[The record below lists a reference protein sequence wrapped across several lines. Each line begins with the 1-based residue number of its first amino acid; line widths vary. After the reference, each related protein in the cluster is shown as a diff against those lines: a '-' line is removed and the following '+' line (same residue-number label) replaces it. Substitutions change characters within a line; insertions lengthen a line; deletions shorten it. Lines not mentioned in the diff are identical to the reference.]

1 MMIKVKKLSGDAG
14 YNSFGAQYECRIGKA
29 DVLKLVGQLPN
40 MGYRLD
46 VKKGL
51 HVANVCGSYFLR
63 TCQETIDRWEDVYGV
78 KVI

>member
-1 MMIKVKKLSGDAG
+1 MIKVKRLDGDAG
-14 YNSFGAQYECRIGKA
+14 FNSFGAQYECRIGKA
-29 DVLKLVGQLPN
+29 DVLKLVGQLPK

-51 HVANVCGSYFLR
+51 HVDNVSGRYFLR
-63 TCQETIDRWEDVYGV
+63 TSQDIMENWEDVYGV